1 MTSFL
6 YCLAIIIVLCVS
18 KGYKMGE
25 LNAIIYDT
33 DEVMETPFPDL
44 SVWHLLTVCQEK
56 QSIQS
61 CEMLQKTYYPKNI
74 FIK

>member
-6 YCLAIIIVLCVS
+6 YCLVIVLCVS

-25 LNAIIYDT
+25 LKAIIYDT
-33 DEVMETPFPDL
+33 DEVMETPFPHL
-44 SVWHLLTVCQEK
+44 SAWHLLTVCQEK

-61 CEMLQKTYYPKNI
+61 CEMLQKTYPKKI

>member
-6 YCLAIIIVLCVS
+6 YCLVIIVLCVS

-61 CEMLQKTYYPKNI
+61 YEMLQKTYPKNI

>member
-6 YCLAIIIVLCVS
+6 YCLVIIVLCVS
-18 KGYKMGE
+18 KEYKMGE

-44 SVWHLLTVCQEK
+44 SAWHLLTVCQEK

-61 CEMLQKTYYPKNI
+61 CEMLQKTYPKNI

>member
-6 YCLAIIIVLCVS
+6 YCLVIRVLWKS
-18 KGYKMGE
+18 KGSKMGE

-61 CEMLQKTYYPKNI
+61 CEMLQKTYPKNI